1 MSRPR
6 KLAQLQLPSAHLTG
20 NIRSD
25 ATTNRRCRKVTSAT
39 VESTHEPVW
48 WDPLADLREADSPA
62 VDVFMSGTVF
72 LDIVFTG
79 LPTAPAAGTE
89 VWAAGMASCPG
100 GIANLAIAAARL
112 GLRTSLAAG
121 FGDDVYADFLWQTL
135 ADQEGVDLSR
145 SRRFTQ
151 WHSPVTVSMAVQRDR
166 SMVTHGHE
174 LPITTDELIGVPPR
188 CRAVITSIGEGAAD
202 PVLPS
207 WVARTRREGALVFAD
222 AGWDPTGV
230 WDQALLRT
238 LAGCD
243 AFMPNAVEAMRYTRT
258 DTPQDALRALAE
270 HVPLAV
276 VTLGGDGAIAIDG
289 VTGETADVPALPVD
303 ALDPTGAGDVFGAA
317 LVLGTIAGWPL
328 EHRLRFAG
336 VSAALAVHEFGGSL
350 AAPGWG
356 DLGDWWRRTRA
367 RAAAGHAGAAELARC
382 YGFLEDL
389 VPRTH
394 VCGVRRAAAT
404 IALHSDVTRP
414 PAPPSP

>member
-1 MSRPR
+1 MSSAARD
-6 KLAQLQLPSAHLTG
+6 ALPEPEASAAGPLT
-20 NIRSD
+20 
-25 ATTNRRCRKVTSAT
+25 TP
-39 VESTHEPVW
+39 HEAVW
-48 WDPLADLREADSPA
+48 WDPLVDVRDGNWPS

-79 LPTAPAAGTE
+79 LPALPEAGTE

-100 GIANLAIAAARL
+100 GIANLAVAASRL

-121 FGDDVYADFLWQTL
+121 FGDDVYADFCWRTL
-135 ADQEGVDLSR
+135 AEQERVDLSS
-145 SRRFTQ
+145 SRQFAG

-166 SMVTHGHE
+166 SMVTHAHSI
-174 LPITTDELIGVPPR
+174 PITGDALIGTPPPS
-188 CRAVITSIGEGAAD
+188 RAVITSIGGGAAD
-202 PVLPS
+202 PVLPT
-207 WVARTRREGALVFAD
+207 WVARARENGAMIFAD

-230 WDQALLRT
+230 WDPALFSS

-243 AFMPNAVEAMRYTRT
+243 AFMPNAVEAMSYTRT
-258 DTPQDALRALAE
+258 DSPRDALYKLAG

-276 VTLGGDGAIAIDG
+276 VTCGGDGAMAIDAA
-289 VTGETADVPALPVD
+289 TGEEASVPALPVD

-328 EHRLRFAG
+328 EHRLLFAG

-356 DLGDWWRRTRA
+356 DIRDWWQGVETQ
-367 RAAAGHAGAAELARC
+367 AAAGHRGATELRSR
-382 YGFLEDL
+382 YGFLDDL

-404 IALHSDVTRP
+404 IARQSDLTRP
-414 PAPPSP
+414 A

>member
-1 MSRPR
+1 MSSP
-6 KLAQLQLPSAHLTG
+6 
-20 NIRSD
+20 
-25 ATTNRRCRKVTSAT
+25 VTSAARNT
-39 VESTHEPVW
+39 APEPDALPAGPLATPHDAVW
-48 WDPLADLREADSPA
+48 WDPLVDVRGADWPS
-62 VDVFMSGTVF
+62 VDVFMSGMVF

-79 LPTAPAAGTE
+79 LPTLPAAGTE

-100 GIANLAIAAARL
+100 GIANLAIAASRL

-121 FGDDVYADFLWQTL
+121 FGDDVYADFCWRTL
-135 ADQEGVDLSR
+135 AGQERVDLTR
-145 SRRFTQ
+145 SRQFAG

-166 SMVTHGHE
+166 SMVTHAHG
-174 LPITTDELIGVPPR
+174 LPISGDALIGTPPR

-207 WVARTRREGALVFAD
+207 WVARARADGAMVFAD
-222 AGWDPTGV
+222 AGWDPTGA
-230 WDQALLRT
+230 WDPALLAT

-243 AFMPNAVEAMRYTRT
+243 AFMPNAVEAMSYTRT
-258 DTPQDALRALAE
+258 DNPRAALHTLAG

-276 VTLGGDGAIAIDG
+276 VTCGGDGAMAVDAA
-289 VTGETADVPALPVD
+289 TGEEAVVSALPVD
-303 ALDPTGAGDVFGAA
+303 ALDPTGAGDVFGAG

-328 EHRLRFAG
+328 EHRLLFAG

-356 DLGDWWRRTRA
+356 DIGDWWRRVQA
-367 RAAAGHAGAAELARC
+367 RAAAGHLGAAELRRR
-382 YGFLEDL
+382 YGFLDDL

-404 IALHSDVTRP
+404 IARQSDLTRP
-414 PAPPSP
+414 I

>member
-1 MSRPR
+1 
-6 KLAQLQLPSAHLTG
+6 
-20 NIRSD
+20 
-25 ATTNRRCRKVTSAT
+25 VTST
-39 VESTHEPVW
+39 VQDAVHEPVW
-48 WDPLADLREADSPA
+48 WDPLAHLRGAERLNGDEAPA

-79 LPTAPAAGTE
+79 LPATPAAGTE

-100 GIANLAIAAARL
+100 GIANLAIASSRL

-121 FGDDVYADFLWQTL
+121 FGDDVYADFCWRTL
-135 ADQEGVDLSR
+135 ADQERVDLSR
-145 SRRFTQ
+145 SRRFAQ

-166 SMVTHGHE
+166 SMVTHGHD
-174 LPITTDELIGVPPR
+174 LPMSSDDLIGAPPR
-188 CRAVITSIGEGAAD
+188 SRAVITSIGEGGAD

-207 WVARTRREGALVFAD
+207 WVAGARRAGALIFAD

-230 WDQALLRT
+230 WDPTLLTT
-238 LAGCD
+238 LSGCD
-243 AFMPNAVEAMRYTRT
+243 AFMPNAVEAMSYTRT
-258 DTPQDALRALAE
+258 DSPRAALHALAE
-270 HVPLAV
+270 HVPFAV
-276 VTLGGDGAIAIDG
+276 VTCGGDGAMAVDAT
-289 VTGETADVPALPVD
+289 TGEQACVPAMPVD
-303 ALDPTGAGDVFGAA
+303 ALDPTGAGDVFGAG

-328 EHRLRFAG
+328 EHRLLFAG

-356 DLGDWWRRTRA
+356 DLGDWWRRTRT
-367 RAAAGHAGAAELARC
+367 RAEAGNAAAAELRDR

-404 IALHSDVTRP
+404 IARHADLTRP
-414 PAPPSP
+414 A

>member
-1 MSRPR
+1 
-6 KLAQLQLPSAHLTG
+6 
-20 NIRSD
+20 
-25 ATTNRRCRKVTSAT
+25 VTL
-39 VESTHEPVW
+39 VEEAPHEPMW
-48 WDPLADLREADSPA
+48 WDPLADLRGPESPA

-79 LPTAPAAGTE
+79 LPTSPRPGTE
-89 VWAAGMASCPG
+89 VWASGMASCPG
-100 GIANLAIAAARL
+100 GIANLAVASSRL

-121 FGDDVYADFLWQTL
+121 FGDDVYADFCWRTL
-135 ADQEGVDLSR
+135 ADQERVDLSR

-174 LPITTDELIGVPPR
+174 MPISPDELIGSPPR
-188 CRAVITSIGEGAAD
+188 SRAVITSIGAGAGV
-202 PVLPS
+202 PVFPD
-207 WVARTRREGALVFAD
+207 WVIQARRAGALVFAD
-222 AGWDPTGV
+222 AGWDPTGT
-230 WDQALLRT
+230 WDPALLRV
-238 LAGCD
+238 LAGAD

-258 DTPQDALRALAE
+258 DTPRAALHALAD

-276 VTLGGDGAIAIDG
+276 VTCGGDGAIAVDG
-289 VTGETADVPALPVD
+289 ISGETAAVPSLQVD

-328 EHRLRFAG
+328 QHRLLFAG

-356 DLGDWWRRTRA
+356 DIGDWWRRTRA
-367 RAAAGHAGAAELARC
+367 HADAGNTAAAELRAR
-382 YGFLEDL
+382 YGFLDDL

-404 IALHSDVTRP
+404 IARYSDVTRP
-414 PAPPSP
+414 A

>member
-1 MSRPR
+1 MTTTVR
-6 KLAQLQLPSAHLTG
+6 
-20 NIRSD
+20 D
-25 ATTNRRCRKVTSAT
+25 AV
-39 VESTHEPVW
+39 HEPVW
-48 WDPLADLREADSPA
+48 WDPLAGLRSAELAAGVEAPP

-79 LPTAPAAGTE
+79 LPAIPAAGTE

-121 FGDDVYADFLWQTL
+121 FGDDVYADFCWRTL
-135 ADQEGVDLSR
+135 ADQERVDLSR
-145 SRRFTQ
+145 SRRFAP
-151 WHSPVTVSMAVQRDR
+151 WHTPVTVSMAVQRDR
-166 SMVTHGHE
+166 SMVTHGHG
-174 LPITTDELIGVPPR
+174 LPISTDELVGTPPR
-188 CRAVITSIGEGAAD
+188 ARAVITSIGEGAAD
-202 PVLPS
+202 PEPPS
-207 WVARTRREGALVFAD
+207 WVAAARREGALVFAD

-230 WDQALLRT
+230 WDPALLTT

-243 AFMPNAVEAMRYTRT
+243 AFMPNAVEAMSYTRT
-258 DTPQDALRALAE
+258 DSPRAALHALAE

-276 VTLGGDGAIAIDG
+276 VTCGGDGAMAVDST
-289 VTGETADVPALPVD
+289 TGEEACVPALPTD

-317 LVLGTIAGWPL
+317 LVVGTVAGWPL
-328 EHRLRFAG
+328 RHRLLFAG

-367 RAAAGHAGAAELARC
+367 RAENGTAAALELRER
-382 YGFLEDL
+382 YGFLDDL

-404 IALHSDVTRP
+404 IARHADLTRP
-414 PAPPSP
+414 A

>member
-1 MSRPR
+1 VVQ
-6 KLAQLQLPSAHLTG
+6 AVTG
-20 NIRSD
+20 AI
-25 ATTNRRCRKVTSAT
+25 
-39 VESTHEPVW
+39 VETPHEPMW
-48 WDPLADLREADSPA
+48 WDPLADLRDADSPA

-79 LPTAPAAGTE
+79 LPNAPAAGTE
-89 VWAAGMASCPG
+89 VWAEGMASCPG
-100 GIANLAIAAARL
+100 GIANLAVATARL

-135 ADQEGVDLSR
+135 ADQERVDLSR
-145 SRRFTQ
+145 SRRFTE

-174 LPITTDELIGVPPR
+174 LPISADELIGVPPR
-188 CRAVITSIGEGAAD
+188 CRAVITSIGEGAGV

-207 WVARTRREGALVFAD
+207 WVARSRQEGALVFAD
-222 AGWDPTGV
+222 AGWDPTGA
-230 WDQALLRT
+230 WDRTLLRT

-243 AFMPNAVEAMRYTRT
+243 AFMPNAVEAMHYTRT
-258 DTPQDALRALAE
+258 DTPQAAVRALAE
-270 HVPLAV
+270 HVPFAV
-276 VTLGGDGAIAIDG
+276 VTMGGDGAIAIDG
-289 VTGETADVPALPVD
+289 VTGETAEVPALPVD

-356 DLGDWWRRTRA
+356 DIGDWWRRTRNC
-367 RAAAGHAGAAELARC
+367 AAEGNPRSVELADR

-404 IALHSDVTRP
+404 IARHSDVTRP
-414 PAPPSP
+414 

>member
-1 MSRPR
+1 MV
-6 KLAQLQLPSAHLTG
+6 A
-20 NIRSD
+20 IR
-25 ATTNRRCRKVTSAT
+25 APHRHYPGRRADGRVVQAVTSAI
-39 VESTHEPVW
+39 VETPHEPVW
-48 WDPLADLREADSPA
+48 WDPLADLRDADSPA

-79 LPTAPAAGTE
+79 LPAAPAAGTE

-100 GIANLAIAAARL
+100 GIANLAVAAARL

-121 FGDDVYADFLWQTL
+121 FGDDVYGDFCWQTL
-135 ADQEGVDLSR
+135 ADQERVDLSR
-145 SRRFTQ
+145 SRRFAE

-166 SMVTHGHE
+166 SMVTHGHD
-174 LPITTDELIGVPPR
+174 LPISTDELIGRPPR

-207 WVARTRREGALVFAD
+207 WVARCRGEGALVFAD
-222 AGWDPTGV
+222 AGWDPTGA
-230 WDQALLRT
+230 WDPALLRT

-243 AFMPNAVEAMRYTRT
+243 AFMPNAVEAMRYTRA
-258 DTPQDALRALAE
+258 DSPRAALRTLAE

-276 VTLGGDGAIAIDG
+276 VTLGGEGAIAIDG
-289 VTGETADVPALPVD
+289 VTGEAAEVPALPVD

-356 DLGDWWRRTRA
+356 DIGDWWRRTRA
-367 RAAAGHAGAAELARC
+367 CAAEGNPESVELAGR

-404 IALHSDVTRP
+404 IARHSDLTRP
-414 PAPPSP
+414 

>member
-1 MSRPR
+1 V
-6 KLAQLQLPSAHLTG
+6 ASAIAE
-20 NIRSD
+20 NP
-25 ATTNRRCRKVTSAT
+25 
-39 VESTHEPVW
+39 HEPVW
-48 WDPLADLREADSPA
+48 WDPLADLRDADSPA
-62 VDVFMSGTVF
+62 IDVFMSGTVF

-79 LPTAPAAGTE
+79 LPAAPAAGTE

-100 GIANLAIAAARL
+100 GIANLAVATARL

-121 FGDDVYADFLWQTL
+121 FGDDVYADFCWQTL
-135 ADQEGVDLSR
+135 AGQERVDLSR
-145 SRRFTQ
+145 SRQFSE

-174 LPITTDELIGVPPR
+174 LPISADELIGVPPR
-188 CRAVITSIGEGAAD
+188 SRAVITSIGEGAAD

-207 WVARTRREGALVFAD
+207 WVERSRRGGALVFAD
-222 AGWDPTGV
+222 AGWDPTGA
-230 WDQALLRT
+230 WDPALLRT

-243 AFMPNAVEAMRYTRT
+243 AFMPNAVEAMSYTRT
-258 DTPQDALRALAE
+258 DSPKAALRTLAE

-276 VTLGGDGAIAIDG
+276 VTLGGDGAMAIDG
-289 VTGETADVPALPVD
+289 VTGETAEVPALPVD

-356 DLGDWWRRTRA
+356 DIGDWWRRTRA
-367 RAAAGHAGAAELARC
+367 CAAEGRPESVELAGR

-404 IALHSDVTRP
+404 IARHSDITRP
-414 PAPPSP
+414 

>member
-1 MSRPR
+1 V
-6 KLAQLQLPSAHLTG
+6 ASA
-20 NIRSD
+20 I
-25 ATTNRRCRKVTSAT
+25 
-39 VESTHEPVW
+39 VEDPHEPVW
-48 WDPLADLREADSPA
+48 WDPLADLRDANSPA
-62 VDVFMSGTVF
+62 IDVFMSGTVF

-79 LPTAPAAGTE
+79 LPAAPAAGTE

-100 GIANLAIAAARL
+100 GIANLAVATARL

-121 FGDDVYADFLWQTL
+121 FGDDVYADFCWQTL
-135 ADQEGVDLSR
+135 AGQERVDLSR
-145 SRRFTQ
+145 SRQFTE

-174 LPITTDELIGVPPR
+174 LPISADELIGVPPR
-188 CRAVITSIGEGAAD
+188 SRAVITSIGEGAAD

-207 WVARTRREGALVFAD
+207 WVARSRQGGALVFAD

-230 WDQALLRT
+230 WDPALLRT

-243 AFMPNAVEAMRYTRT
+243 AFMPNAVEAMSYTRT
-258 DTPQDALRALAE
+258 DSPKAALRTLAE

-276 VTLGGDGAIAIDG
+276 VTLGGEGAMAIDG
-289 VTGETADVPALPVD
+289 VTGETAEVPALPVD

-356 DLGDWWRRTRA
+356 DIGDWWRRTRA
-367 RAAAGHAGAAELARC
+367 CAAEGKPESVELAGR

-404 IALHSDVTRP
+404 IARHSDITRP
-414 PAPPSP
+414 EEHS

>member
-1 MSRPR
+1 
-6 KLAQLQLPSAHLTG
+6 
-20 NIRSD
+20 
-25 ATTNRRCRKVTSAT
+25 VTSAI
-39 VESTHEPVW
+39 VETPHEPMW
-48 WDPLADLREADSPA
+48 WDPLADLRDADSPA
-62 VDVFMSGTVF
+62 IDVFMSGTVF

-100 GIANLAIAAARL
+100 GIANLAVSSARL

-135 ADQEGVDLSR
+135 ADQERVDLSR
-145 SRRFTQ
+145 SRRFTE

-174 LPITTDELIGVPPR
+174 LPISADTLIGVPPR
-188 CRAVITSIGEGAAD
+188 CRAVITSVGEGAAE

-207 WVARTRREGALVFAD
+207 WVARSRHGGALVFAD
-222 AGWDPTGV
+222 AGWDPTGT
-230 WDQALLRT
+230 WDPALLRT

-258 DTPQDALRALAE
+258 DSPQAALRTLAE

-289 VTGETADVPALPVD
+289 VTGETAAVPALPVD

-328 EHRLRFAG
+328 EHRLLFAG

-356 DLGDWWRRTRA
+356 DIGDWWRRTRA
-367 RAAAGHAGAAELARC
+367 CAATGGAGAAELARR

-404 IALHSDVTRP
+404 IARHSDVTRP
-414 PAPPSP
+414 